1 MKKIVDFIK
10 NLFSEK
16 TINKKTLLIGLLI
29 VFGTIVIDQVSKI
42 YMENLLTT
50 KGTIVV
56 IEDFFKLQLHY
67 NTGAAFSSFDGNFV
81 FLMLMTLVAS
91 IVFVFMA
98 FMSDFDTKLFYTIG
112 VFLMIGGMI
121 GNFIDRVFR
130 FGQGVVDFLSFT
142 FFGWDFA
149 VFNMADT
156 FLVIGV
162 ICVVIDLLFFEGKR
176 EKLKEESSNL

>member
-1 MKKIVDFIK
+1 MKK
-10 NLFSEK
+10 LFK
-16 TINKKTLLIGLLI
+16 GMTINKKTLLIGVII
-29 VFGTIVIDQVSKI
+29 VVLTILIDQITKI
-42 YMENLLTT
+42 YMENLLVNE
-50 KGTIVV
+50 GNSIVV
-56 IEDFFKLQLHY
+56 IKDFFKFQLHY

-81 FLMLMTLVAS
+81 FLMIMTLFATIIFIYMS
-91 IVFVFMA
+91 LF
-98 FMSDFDTKLFYTIG
+98 SDFKTKFFYTLG

-162 ICVVIDLLFFEGKR
+162 IAVIIDLLFFEGKR
-176 EKLKEESSNL
+176 EQNNNEITNE

>member
-1 MKKIVDFIK
+1 MGIFMKK
-10 NLFSEK
+10 LFK
-16 TINKKTLLIGLLI
+16 GMTINKKTLLIGVII
-29 VFGTIVIDQVSKI
+29 VVLTILIDQITKI
-42 YMENLLTT
+42 YMENLLVNE
-50 KGTIVV
+50 GNSIVV
-56 IEDFFKLQLHY
+56 IKDFFKFQLHY

-81 FLMLMTLVAS
+81 FLKFTLSKNSNLNTAMLGHLSKESNFPELAYQTV
-91 IVFVFMA
+91 V
-98 FMSDFDTKLFYTIG
+98 DE
-112 VFLMIGGMI
+112 LMIGGMI

-162 ICVVIDLLFFEGKR
+162 IAVIIDLLFFFIDFFI
-176 EKLKEESSNL
+176 

>member
-1 MKKIVDFIK
+1 
-10 NLFSEK
+10 
-16 TINKKTLLIGLLI
+16 
-29 VFGTIVIDQVSKI
+29 
-42 YMENLLTT
+42 
-50 KGTIVV
+50 
-56 IEDFFKLQLHY
+56 
-67 NTGAAFSSFDGNFV
+67 
-81 FLMLMTLVAS
+81 MLMTLVATLVF
-91 IVFVFMA
+91 IVMA
-98 FMSDFDTKLFYTIG
+98 LMSDFKTKFFYTLG

-162 ICVVIDLLFFEGKR
+162 IAVIIDLLFFDGKR
-176 EKLKEESSNL
+176 EKQIEESNI

>member
-1 MKKIVDFIK
+1 MKKVIDYIK
-10 NLFSEK
+10 NFFKNSSL
-16 TINKKTLLIGLLI
+16 NKKTLIIGIAIIIL
-29 VFGTIVIDQVSKI
+29 TILIDQATKI
-42 YMENLLTT
+42 YMEKLLEFE
-50 KGTIVV
+50 GNSIVV
-56 IEDFFKLQLHY
+56 IDGFFKFQLHY
-67 NTGAAFSSFDGNFV
+67 NTGAAFSSFDGNFT
-81 FLMLMTLVAS
+81 FLMFMTVVAT

-98 FMSDFDTKLFYTIG
+98 LMSDFDTKFFYTLG

-156 FLVIGV
+156 FLVVGV
-162 ICVVIDLLFFEGKR
+162 ISIIVDLLFFESKR
-176 EKLKEESSNL
+176 VGDKQ

>member
-1 MKKIVDFIK
+1 MKKLLEGKSI
-10 NLFSEK
+10 
-16 TINKKTLLIGLLI
+16 TKKTLLIGILI
-29 VFGTIVIDQVSKI
+29 ILITILIDQITKI
-42 YMENLLTT
+42 YMENLLVFE
-50 KGTIVV
+50 GNSIVV
-56 IEDFFKLQLHY
+56 IDKFFKFQLHY
-67 NTGAAFSSFDGNFV
+67 NTGAAFSSFDGNFG
-81 FLMLMTLVAS
+81 FLMAMTIVATL
-91 IVFVFMA
+91 IFIYMA
-98 FMSDFDTKLFYTIG
+98 LFSDFKTKFFYTLG

-162 ICVVIDLLFFEGKR
+162 IAVIIDLLFFEGKR
-176 EKLKEESSNL
+176 QNKIEEVNNETEI